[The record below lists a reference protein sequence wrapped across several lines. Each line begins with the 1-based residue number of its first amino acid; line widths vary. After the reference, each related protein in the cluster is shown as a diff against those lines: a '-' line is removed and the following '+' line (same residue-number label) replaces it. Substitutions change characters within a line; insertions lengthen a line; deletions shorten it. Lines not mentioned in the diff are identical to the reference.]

1 MNTITIL
8 VLILLLSVVFFIIYY
23 LLYKKDDIAI
33 LTLVENKP
41 LVENEPLVSN
51 KIKIIKT
58 RPTNVQF
65 SKNLDVKP
73 DVKQVVKPVVKPVV
87 NFNNRNIGPT
97 ITKSNIKP
105 TITDILYKNE
115 KQLKLDPDN
124 SCYIKL
130 RNNNKKYTGYINFKK
145 EERCEYEDDE
155 EFINS
160 FIIYPNV
167 RGYVKN
173 GKITDD
179 ISKRNKLTS
188 NWADGDTIN
197 YYPELRM
204 DELRKIM
211 TDNDKVIYQF
221 KGFYNDMTN

>member
-73 DVKQVVKPVVKPVV
+73 DVKQVVKPVV
-87 NFNNRNIGPT
+87 NLNNRNIGPT
-97 ITKSNIKP
+97 IAKSNIKP

-155 EFINS
+155 
-160 FIIYPNV
+160 
-167 RGYVKN
+167 
-173 GKITDD
+173 
-179 ISKRNKLTS
+179 
-188 NWADGDTIN
+188 
-197 YYPELRM
+197 
-204 DELRKIM
+204 
-211 TDNDKVIYQF
+211 
-221 KGFYNDMTN
+221 